1 MTSRKDTMDSSNRL
15 RLVSR
20 FFDEVWNDGDFS
32 FIDENYAPDFTL
44 HALWQNTALGGSG
57 EAAKET
63 AKTVIGA
70 WRDALPDLFMTVEEA
85 FVDGDMV
92 IMRHRCGGTQEG
104 ELMGIAPTGL
114 FGEITGVTMT
124 RVADDGL
131 ITDAWTCWD
140 ALYMLQQLGVVPGP
154 PLFPNGAEK
163 FAVAEHAGAA
173 DTRVVERLYEELFN
187 GTGAADEL
195 IAADCITH
203 APGPPLLHGPD
214 GMDAFINV
222 WRTAFPDGVMTLD
235 AVHCEGDRVA
245 TRFRFEGTHTGP
257 LVVIEPSG
265 QRATVG
271 GMAISRVVDGKIVS
285 HWCEIDRA
293 AVMQQIGLAG
303 PAPVGAAR

>member
-1 MTSRKDTMDSSNRL
+1 MDSTGRL

-20 FFDEVWNDGDFS
+20 FFDEVWNGGDFG
-32 FIDENYAPDFTL
+32 FIDEHYAPDFTL

-63 AKTVIGA
+63 AKQVIGA

-85 FVDGDMV
+85 FVDGEMV
-92 IMRHRCGGTQEG
+92 VMRHRCGGTQDG
-104 ELMGIAPTGL
+104 ELMGIAPTGI

-124 RVADDGL
+124 RVGDDGK

-154 PLFPNGAEK
+154 PLFPNGAER
-163 FAVAEHAGAA
+163 FAVAERGDGA
-173 DTRVVERLYEELFN
+173 DPRVVERLYRELWN
-187 GTGAADEL
+187 GTGDAEAL
-195 IAADCITH
+195 VAGDCITH
-203 APGPPLLHGPD
+203 APGPPLLHGPE
-214 GMDAFINV
+214 GMAAFIGV

-235 AVHCEGDRVA
+235 AIHCADDRVA

-265 QRATVG
+265 KRATVG
-271 GMAISRVVDGKIVS
+271 GMAISRVVDGRIVS

-293 AVMQQIGLAG
+293 AVMQQIGAEG
-303 PAPVGAAR
+303 PGAPVAAGR